1 MDLQSWITGQNMPL
15 HHPGHNVFAY
25 PQSATSPTLW
35 MLGSSRYLAQL
46 AGHLGLPYAFAYFI
60 TDGMGA
66 AQALGIYPQS
76 FRSSIF
82 LQKPLATEWVLAFA
96 ADTDEEA

>member
-1 MDLQSWITGQNMPL
+1 MDAGQFRILNPI
-15 HHPGHNVFAY
+15 G
-25 PQSATSPTLW
+25 
-35 MLGSSRYLAQL
+35 
-46 AGHLGLPYAFAYFI
+46 GHLGLPYAFAYFI

-82 LQKPLATEWVLAFA
+82 LQKPLETVCVWALA
-96 ADTDEEA
+96 ADTDEEALHLFGSRARWKVDRNLDRIGPLFVHKDDPRD

>member
-1 MDLQSWITGQNMPL
+1 MDYGSEHAAASPRTQCVCLSPVCYFAHVVDAGQFRILNPI
-15 HHPGHNVFAY
+15 G
-25 PQSATSPTLW
+25 
-35 MLGSSRYLAQL
+35 
-46 AGHLGLPYAFAYFI
+46 GHLGLPYAFAYFI

-82 LQKPLATEWVLAFA
+82 LQKPLDTVCVWALA